1 MPKMS
6 GHIRVLATSL
16 RGALH
21 KANNMPCQDFC
32 CYKQH
37 KNKLVGVISDGAGS
51 ARYGQIGAKTI
62 CRTLCDLLIRSTNKT
77 IRRDVV
83 AAIETARQK
92 LIFHRYNKSKSE
104 TDLIHFSAT
113 VVGFF
118 YCNGKGI
125 FFHIGD
131 GAGIAFN
138 AGNYDNLL
146 ISEPENGAFSCE
158 TYFYTMT
165 DWRDCLRFKPFADY
179 NRLMLMSDGVTGFV
193 FSDDFFKIHRK
204 FLIPVV
210 EYLENEPYKTS
221 AVKALNNTLNDSR
234 AQRIN
239 ADDKT
244 ILWAEVK

>member
-1 MPKMS
+1 MATTQNN
-6 GHIRVLATSL
+6 IRVLAACL

-21 KANNMPCQDFC
+21 KVNNMPCQDFC

-37 KNKLVGVISDGAGS
+37 KNKLVGVVSDGAGS
-51 ARYGQIGAKTI
+51 ARYGQIGAKTV
-62 CRTLCDLLIRSTNKT
+62 CRTLCDLLLRSNHKT
-77 IRRDVV
+77 IRRDIIN
-83 AAIETARQK
+83 AIETARQK
-92 LIFHRYNKSKSE
+92 LILHRYNKSKSE
-104 TDLIHFSAT
+104 TDLIDFSAT

-118 YCNGKGI
+118 YHNGKGI

-138 AGNYDNLL
+138 SGNYDNIV

-165 DWRDCLRFKPFADY
+165 DWRDCLRIKPFIGC
-179 NRLMLMSDGVTGFV
+179 NRIMLMTDGVTGFV
-193 FSDDFFKIHRK
+193 FSDDFFKIHLK

-210 EYLENEPYKTS
+210 EYLEKAPYKTS
-221 AVKALNNTLNDSR
+221 AVRALSNTLNDSR

-244 ILWAEVK
+244 ILLAEV

>member
-1 MPKMS
+1 MPTAQS
-6 GHIRVLATSL
+6 NIRVLAVSL

-21 KANNMPCQDFC
+21 KANNMPCQDSC
-32 CYKQH
+32 CYKRQ
-37 KNKLVGVISDGAGS
+37 KNKLVGVVSDGAGS

-62 CRTLCDLLIRSTNKT
+62 CRTLCDLLIHSNHKT
-77 IRRDVV
+77 IRRDVIK
-83 AAIETARQK
+83 AIEVARQK
-92 LIFHRYNKSKSE
+92 LILHRCNKTKSE
-104 TDLIHFSAT
+104 ADLIHFSAT
-113 VVGFF
+113 LVGFF
-118 YCNGKGI
+118 YHNGKGI

-138 AGNYDNLL
+138 SGDYDNII

-158 TYFYTMT
+158 TYFYTML
-165 DWRDCLRFKPFADY
+165 DWHDCLRFKSFTDT
-179 NRLMLMSDGVTGFV
+179 NRLMLMTDGVTGFV

-210 EYLENEPYKTS
+210 EYLEKAPYKTY
-221 AVKALNNTLNDSR
+221 AVRALSNTLDDSR